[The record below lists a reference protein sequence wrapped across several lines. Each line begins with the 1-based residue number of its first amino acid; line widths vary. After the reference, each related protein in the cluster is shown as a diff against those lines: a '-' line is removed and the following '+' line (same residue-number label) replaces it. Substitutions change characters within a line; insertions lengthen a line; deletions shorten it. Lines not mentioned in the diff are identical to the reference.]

1 MTMNAKPNKSNTG
14 RAAFTLVE
22 LLMALMVTAII
33 LSAVATLAFALSSG
47 VSETD
52 EISANQAALRF
63 ATVKLGDLIRN
74 SRHALITSSNDI
86 ALWRS
91 DDNDDNAINANELVY
106 IEADSSDN
114 SLKLLEFPNETA
126 TVTLAEIENGTA
138 RSDLISI
145 ATERFATLFPEC
157 YSIQMTMVNPK
168 LMDISFQ
175 LMENKVLQ
183 SYQISAARRCSAA
196 NLIDASGQLVSGDD
210 D

>member
-1 MTMNAKPNKSNTG
+1 MTMSAKPNKTNTR
-14 RAAFTLVE
+14 RAGFTLVE

-33 LSAVATLAFALSSG
+33 LSAVATLAFALTSG

-74 SRHALITSSNDI
+74 SRHAMITSSNDI

-91 DDNDDNAINANELVY
+91 DDNNDNAINAAELVY
-106 IEADSSDN
+106 IEADTSDN
-114 SLKLLEFPNETA
+114 SLKLLEFPNEPA
-126 TVTLAEIENGTA
+126 TVTIAEIENGTA

-157 YSIQMTMVNPK
+157 YSMQMTMVNPK
-168 LMDISFQ
+168 LVDISFQ
-175 LMENKVLQ
+175 LMENEVLQ

-196 NLIDASGQLVSGDD
+196 NLIDTSGQLVSGDD

>member
-1 MTMNAKPNKSNTG
+1 MSAKPNKTTISKAG
-14 RAAFTLVE
+14 FTLVE

-33 LSAVATLAFALSSG
+33 LSAVATLAFALSSAT
-47 VSETD
+47 SETD
-52 EISANQAALRF
+52 EMSANQAALRF
-63 ATVKLGDLIRN
+63 GTVKLGDLIRN

-91 DDNDDNAINANELVY
+91 DDNGDNAINASELVY

-126 TVTLAEIENGTA
+126 TVTIAEIEDGTA

-145 ATERFATLFPEC
+145 TDERFATLFSEC
-157 YSIQMTMVNPK
+157 YSMQLTMVNPK
-168 LMDISFQ
+168 LFDISFQ
-175 LMENKVLQ
+175 LMENEVLQ
-183 SYQISAARRCSAA
+183 SYQISASRRCSAA
-196 NLIDASGQLVSGDD
+196 NLIDGSGQLVSGDD